1 MRTLLFLFIFPIL
14 SVNAQ
19 HDFHRCYTTEYLD
32 FIELQKPGIKAQ
44 SQALFNAAMA
54 YANEHHT
61 LKGTHATP
69 DTIYR
74 IPVVFHVV
82 YNGGI
87 QNTDYALLE
96 SQIEVLNE
104 DYRRRN
110 ADTVNTRAIFKDRA
124 ADVGFEFFLATI
136 DPDGNPTNGV
146 TRTPTTSTFS
156 FFNLDAMKSSATGG
170 KDAWD
175 TDEYLNIWVCDLGGL
190 VLGFAYPPTGAPNWP
205 AGQGAGS
212 SAEEGVVIH
221 YEIVGRNNPLASG
234 QLSIAD
240 QGRTAV
246 HEVGHFWG
254 LRHIWGDSG
263 NPFTGAPDCDITQDD
278 GFSDTPHAGN
288 NSQISGCSFSKNTCS
303 NAESP
308 DEPDMV
314 ENYMDYS
321 TESCQNMFT
330 QQQADLMRSMAVI
343 GRPGLGK
350 VIATETYEL
359 EAGQWI
365 VVNGTDTFQIV
376 AGVSVP
382 LENGDQ
388 VMFLNLNNGYEYT
401 VNQGS
406 TTLSGPSTAYL
417 VEDGTVSFSQTQ
429 TGIKDVYES
438 SISLY
443 PNPSKSSFTIQHTID
458 GESLQLELINQ
469 FGQVVLSREL
479 NSTREVISTTD
490 INSGIYYVKIRNH
503 LEAVGVMKLQIQK

>member
-1 MRTLLFLFIFPIL
+1 MRILLILFGFIAI
-14 SVNAQ
+14 NTYAQ
-19 HDFHRCYTTEYLD
+19 QDLHRCYTTEYMEYL
-32 FIELQKPGIKAQ
+32 EQVKPGVKAQ
-44 SQALFNAAMA
+44 SHALFEAAMA
-54 YANEHHT
+54 YAHEHYSH
-61 LKGTHATP
+61 KGTHAAP

-82 YNGGI
+82 YNGGN

-104 DYRRRN
+104 DYRRQN

-221 YEIVGRNNPLASG
+221 YEVIGRNNPLASG

-350 VIATETYEL
+350 VISSETYEL

-406 TTLSGPSTAYL
+406 TTLSGPVTAFL

-429 TGIKDVYES
+429 TGIKDLHQS

-443 PNPSKSSFTIQHTID
+443 PNPSKSSFTIQHALD

-469 FGQVVLSREL
+469 VGQVVLSKEL
-479 NSTREVISTTD
+479 NSKREVISTTD
-490 INSGIYYVKIRNH
+490 IPVGIYFVKITNH
-503 LEAVGVMKLQIQK
+503 SEAVGVMKLQIQK